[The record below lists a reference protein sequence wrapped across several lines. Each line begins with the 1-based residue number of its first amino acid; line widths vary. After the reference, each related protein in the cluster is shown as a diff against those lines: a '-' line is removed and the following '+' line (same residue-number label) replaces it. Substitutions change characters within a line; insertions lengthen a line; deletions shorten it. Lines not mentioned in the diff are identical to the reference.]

1 VCDATALDE
10 ENFPEDLEL
19 NILFTVLQ
27 MVFSKNVADRLMEIY
42 RKLKPTMHLPE
53 SQQEWIDAV
62 SYAITSAKHFQ
73 SAEFANVT
81 EQIKQEGDMIMSTS
95 VLDYL
100 IAKGEAKGKV
110 EGKAE
115 GRSEMIIRIL
125 SRRLQPPSKPL
136 QKKIKTIHSIA
147 KLDELA
153 DFALTCVSLEEFA
166 TALR

>member
-1 VCDATALDE
+1 
-10 ENFPEDLEL
+10 
-19 NILFTVLQ
+19 

-62 SYAITSAKHFQ
+62 SYALTRAKHFQ
-73 SAEFANVT
+73 PAEFANVT

-100 IAKGEAKGKV
+100 IAEGKAKGKAEGEAKGETKG
-110 EGKAE
+110 EARGKAE
-115 GRSEMIIRIL
+115 GRAETIIRIL
-125 SRRLQPPSKPL
+125 SRRLQPPSKLL